1 MNPVV
6 TRYQKYRWGHFN
18 TSNVEIRDLV
28 KAWAAISLAF
38 GILLNHGL
46 SLTPRFF
53 TVLLVAAFTVG
64 VGFLL
69 HEMGHKIVA
78 QRYGLFAEFRSFDP
92 MLLLAIFFSFFGF
105 ILAAPGAVM
114 INGRVSVEQNGKISL
129 AGPLVNVILATLFFV
144 GLQFTNLYAFR
155 IGFAINALLA
165 VFNLLPFGNFDG
177 RKLFAWHKG
186 VWGIM
191 MLVSVIGM
199 FMSFKMGWV

>member
-1 MNPVV
+1 MNPVAQG
-6 TRYQKYRWGHFN
+6 YQKYRWGRFN
-18 TSNVEIRDLV
+18 SSNIEIRDLI

-38 GILLNHGL
+38 GILLNHGFA
-46 SLTPRFF
+46 LTPRFF
-53 TVLLVAAFTVG
+53 TVLLVSAFTVG

-78 QRYGLFAEFRSFDP
+78 QQYGLFAEFRSFDP

-129 AGPLVNVILATLFFV
+129 AGPLVNVILAILFFV
-144 GLQFTNLYAFR
+144 ALQFTNLYAFR

-191 MLVSVIGM
+191 MVVSAIGM
-199 FMSFKMGWV
+199 FMSFKLGWI